1 MKRLTALILVLFISC
16 SLLSCSKGKEEVVC
30 YSFSGENEYFAITR
44 GSIIPNYSSEGII
57 VGYSF
62 DGGYLEIIQEEIFS
76 EIISC
81 STICYTMMDGERT
94 HVLIEGMKAVENRPI
109 NINRKLGRI
118 DTSPKIMNQNGLDT
132 KQLLWFELK
141 VTDINGKEEIYEM
154 PLELT
159 PIYD

>member
-1 MKRLTALILVLFISC
+1 
-16 SLLSCSKGKEEVVC
+16 
-30 YSFSGENEYFAITR
+30 
-44 GSIIPNYSSEGII
+44 
-57 VGYSF
+57 
-62 DGGYLEIIQEEIFS
+62 
-76 EIISC
+76 
-81 STICYTMMDGERT
+81 MMDGERT
-94 HVLIEGMKAVENRPI
+94 NVLIEGMKAVENRPI